1 MSSSK
6 RPGTVNYSKWDQ
18 FEDSSDSESEEE
30 QDDIIRIK
38 NASVLASSSD
48 SDDSD
53 DDDEEEESSYDSEE
67 EDSYDDEDDDSSE
80 EEDSYDDDFSE
91 EDSQEEE
98 SSSDDDDG
106 LTSTPIES
114 IDQQLLKS
122 LMGEM
127 KYPREFGRVVE
138 DLSSDAPPNTPKS
151 LYAIFTDTNQRDF
164 NALPKPY
171 GVFWSAEGPG
181 PVNNIAIEL
190 WPKFGSVEARDSE
203 HNIEGE
209 ETKPGECYD
218 GFACLNYGQTAL
230 SMYVRKLEVDHE
242 RDFMLLYRKGLLEE
256 ALVLRGIEMDD
267 RIMGAIHVMETV
279 IGWKREKGALDPLYD
294 IFGYPEEKEK

>member
-6 RPGTVNYSKWDQ
+6 RPGTVEYSKWDK
-18 FEDSSDSESEEE
+18 FEDSSDDDDSESEDLDADSESSEDE
-30 QDDIIRIK
+30 QDVDTGRII
-38 NASVLASSSD
+38 
-48 SDDSD
+48 D
-53 DDDEEEESSYDSEE
+53 DDDEEEEEDDEEESSSDDEDPFDSEE
-67 EDSYDDEDDDSSE
+67 EDY
-80 EEDSYDDDFSE
+80 DDFSE
-91 EDSQEEE
+91 EDSQE
-98 SSSDDDDG
+98 SSSDDDDDDG
-106 LTSTPIES
+106 LTTSIES
-114 IDQQLLKS
+114 IDQQLLNS
-122 LMGEM
+122 LLGEM

-151 LYAIFTDTNQRDF
+151 LYVIFTDTNQRDF

-190 WPKFGSVEARDSE
+190 WPKFGSVEGRDSE

-230 SMYVRKLEVDHE
+230 SMNVRKVEVDHE
-242 RDFMLLYRKGLLEE
+242 RYFMLLYRKGLLEE
-256 ALVLRGIEMDD
+256 ALVLRGIDMDD
-267 RIMGAIHVMETV
+267 RIMGAIKIMETV
-279 IGWKREKGALDPLYD
+279 MGWKREKGALDPLYD
-294 IFGYPEEKEK
+294 VFGYPEEKEK